1 VRVAFFGSYD
11 LAYPRVRVFREGL
24 ESRGVEVRDLHTSPR
39 KAPLLRAADLVAAW
53 MSRGGGLDALLVPAF
68 GHRDV
73 ALASLLGRLAGIP
86 VLFDPL
92 VSRWDT
98 QVGDL
103 GRVRAGSVSAARLLW
118 SDRASMRLADA
129 LLCDTWEHADFYTST
144 MGVPRR
150 KMTRVPVGADAE
162 TFARGAERKPRV
174 SRSSG
179 SSPSTNTPLEV
190 VYVGG
195 FLPLHGLPAIV
206 EAAALLESR
215 RGPNF
220 AQFTLVGAGMLAHRV
235 ARDVASLGLRSVRL
249 LGRTPYPEAM
259 ELLAGADLALGI
271 FGITEKAARVVPHK
285 VFQALALGVP
295 TITRRSPAIAEFFRE
310 GREGEQ
316 LMLVPP
322 GDGPALA
329 AAIEALGADPER
341 RERMGRAGREAALE
355 AGEPS
360 RIGSLLVDAVARAR
374 DATAPRRSR

>member
-1 VRVAFFGSYD
+1 MKVAFFGSYD
-11 LAYPRVRVFREGL
+11 PAYPRVRVFREGL
-24 ESRGVEVRDLHTSPR
+24 EARGVEVRDLHAAPR
-39 KAPLLRAADLVAAW
+39 KAPLLRAAELSAAW
-53 MSRGGGLDALLVPAF
+53 LSRGGGLDALLVPAF

-73 ALASLLGRLAGIP
+73 ALAALFGRLAGIP

-103 GRVRAGSVSAARLLW
+103 RRVRAGSVSAARMLW

-129 LLCDTWEHADFYTST
+129 LLCDTWEHADFYTTT

-150 KMTRVPVGADAE
+150 KMTRVPVGADTE
-162 TFARGAERKPRV
+162 TFARGAGRKPRV
-174 SRSSG
+174 SPAPPDSE
-179 SSPSTNTPLEV
+179 PTNTPLEIV
-190 VYVGG
+190 FVGG

-206 EAAALLESR
+206 EAAAILESR
-215 RGPNF
+215 RGPRY
-220 AQFTLVGAGMLAHRV
+220 ARFTLVGAGMLAHRV

-271 FGITEKAARVVPHK
+271 FGVTEKAARVVPHK

-310 GREGEQ
+310 GEQ

-329 AAIEALGADPER
+329 AAIETLGADPER

-374 DATAPRRSR
+374 DATAPRRTR